1 MGHVLCYLIQDF
13 NPRSREG
20 SDHIICIKRQ
30 IFEHFNPRSREGSDL
45 AWHTLIINSIQFQ
58 STLPRRERQQ
68 FQPKILFY
76 FQLKSTIFQ
85 IINTI
90 LPFINLL
97 FLVKCALFVHFFW
110 CESPGIFMSASYSHP
125 ALAAFKRFCHNIS
138 VSSTG
143 IPRSTPMCS
152 TFV

>member
-1 MGHVLCYLIQDF
+1 MPYAGDELQTIFQSTLPRRERQRCRVSTEISSFISIHAPAKGATVLDIQGEKF
-13 NPRSREG
+13 
-20 SDHIICIKRQ
+20 I
-30 IFEHFNPRSREGSDL
+30 L
-45 AWHTLIINSIQFQ
+45 FQ